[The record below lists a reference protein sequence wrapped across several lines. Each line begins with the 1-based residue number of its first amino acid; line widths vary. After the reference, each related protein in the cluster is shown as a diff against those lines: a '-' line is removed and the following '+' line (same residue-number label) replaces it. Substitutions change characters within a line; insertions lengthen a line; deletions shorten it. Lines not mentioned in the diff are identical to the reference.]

1 MTQPA
6 PLTLNDLPAV
16 VPVFA
21 VSGALLLPGGR
32 LPLTV
37 FEPRY
42 LALTDDAL
50 GAGRLFALVQPT
62 PEHAPHLAG
71 PAPGLFPTGTLAR
84 ITAFGE
90 TGDGRY
96 LITAQGLI
104 RFRLMAEDAERS
116 GYRRV
121 LADYAPFAADLSIS
135 PDTPLIDRRRL
146 MTAMAAYL
154 TRQGV
159 PPDLSKLDQASDTDL
174 VTGLAM
180 AAPLSPQEKQALL
193 EAADIGARAQ
203 LMTAI
208 FELALLDEAGPVRL
222 H

>member
-1 MTQPA
+1 MGAATA
-6 PLTLNDLPAV
+6 ELPRIL
-16 VPVFA
+16 PVF
-21 VSGALLLPGGR
+21 VLSGVLLLPGAR

-50 GAGRLFALVQPT
+50 GAGRMFALVQPT
-62 PEHAPHLAG
+62 PETVAPDNV
-71 PAPGLFPTGTLAR
+71 APGAVAGLYGTGTLAR

-96 LITAQGLI
+96 LITATGVT
-104 RFRLMAEDAERS
+104 RFRLAGEAEGRA

-121 LADYAPFAADLSIS
+121 VAEYGPYAGDLLTNGTE
-135 PDTPLIDRRRL
+135 PPIDRRRL
-146 MTAMAAYL
+146 MAAVANYL

-159 PPDLSKLDQASDTDL
+159 ALDLPKLEGMADGEL
-174 VTGLAM
+174 VSALAM
-180 AAPLSPQEKQALL
+180 TAPLSPKEKQALL
-193 EAADIGARAQ
+193 EAQTLDERAK
-203 LMTAI
+203 LMTAM
-208 FELALLDEAGPVRL
+208 FEMALLAEAGPMLL

>member
-1 MTQPA
+1 M
-6 PLTLNDLPAV
+6 AV
-16 VPVFA
+16 SAENAGFPRVLPVFA
-21 VSGALLLPGGR
+21 ISGVLLLPGGR

-62 PEHAPHLAG
+62 PDNVAG
-71 PAPGLFPTGTLAR
+71 GAVPGLYGVGTVAR

-96 LITAQGLI
+96 LITGLGVS
-104 RFRLMAEDAERS
+104 RFRLAGEVEGRS

-121 LADYAPFAADLSIS
+121 VAEYGPFAHDRA
-135 PDTPLIDRRRL
+135 PQPEAPIDRRRL
-146 MTAMAAYL
+146 LAAVTAYL
-154 TRQGV
+154 SRQG
-159 PPDLSKLDQASDTDL
+159 LATEKAKLDNAPDAEM
-174 VTGLAM
+174 VTALAM
-180 AAPLSPQEKQALL
+180 AAPLSPEEKQALL
-193 EAADIGARAQ
+193 EAPSTPVRAE
-203 LMTAI
+203 LMTAM
-208 FELALLDEAGPVRL
+208 FEMALLAESGATML

>member
-1 MTQPA
+1 MATTTQPVEF
-6 PLTLNDLPAV
+6 PRVL
-16 VPVFA
+16 PVFA

-50 GAGRLFALVQPT
+50 GAGRLFALVQP
-62 PEHAPHLAG
+62 APDSVTGGAV
-71 PAPGLFPTGTLAR
+71 PGLYSVGTLAR

-96 LITAQGLI
+96 LITSLGLA
-104 RFRLMAEDAERS
+104 RFRVAGEVEGRS

-121 LADYAPFAADLSIS
+121 LAEYAPFAGDSAPQLGPAVDRHRLMGAVGAYLSRQGLS
-135 PDTPLIDRRRL
+135 TDMAKLENAPDTE
-146 MTAMAAYL
+146 MVTA
-154 TRQGV
+154 
-159 PPDLSKLDQASDTDL
+159 
-174 VTGLAM
+174 LAM
-180 AAPLSPQEKQALL
+180 AAPLSPEEKQALL
-193 EAADIGARAQ
+193 EAPTTLDRAG
-203 LMTAI
+203 LMTAM
-208 FELALLDEAGPVRL
+208 FEMALLAEAGDTFL